1 MAMRH
6 TQQGMT
12 MIGWLVLL
20 VLIGF
25 LTLIALRLIPGYME
39 FYTILQ
45 SVESVHGQATP
56 ETTAAQIRSDL
67 SKRFNVNDVESVS
80 PRDLIIKRQDGVL
93 TIHVMYEFRVSM
105 MGNVDAVIVFDRM
118 VGGGPR

>member
-12 MIGWLVLL
+12 MIGWLVML

-56 ETTAAQIRSDL
+56 ETTFAEIRSSI
-67 SKRFNVNDVESVS
+67 SKRFNVNDIESLS

-93 TIHVMYEFRVSM
+93 SIHVLYEYRTPM

-118 VGGGPR
+118 VGGEAR

>member
-12 MIGWLVLL
+12 MIGWLVMM

-56 ETTAAQIRSDL
+56 ETTPAQIRGNL
-67 SKRFNVNDVESVS
+67 SKRFVVNDIESLKPS
-80 PRDLIIKRQDGVL
+80 ELIIKRQDGVL
-93 TIHVMYEFRVSM
+93 TIHVLYEYRTPM

-118 VGGGPR
+118 VGGGAR

>member
-1 MAMRH
+1 MAMRQ

-20 VLIGF
+20 ALIGF

-39 FYTILQ
+39 FYTILS
-45 SVESVHGQATP
+45 SVESVHSQATP
-56 ETTAAQIRSDL
+56 ETTAAGIRSDL
-67 SKRFNVNDVESVS
+67 SKRFAVNDIESIKPS
-80 PRDLIIKRQDGVL
+80 DLIVKRQDGVL
-93 TIHVMYEFRVSM
+93 TIHILYEFRTPM

>member
-12 MIGWLVLL
+12 MIGWLVMM

-25 LTLIALRLIPGYME
+25 LTLITLRLIPGYME
-39 FYTILQ
+39 FYTIIQ

-56 ETTAAQIRSDL
+56 ETTPAQIRGNL
-67 SKRFNVNDVESVS
+67 SKRFVVNDIESLKPS
-80 PRDLIIKRQDGVL
+80 ELIIKRQDGVL
-93 TIHVMYEFRVSM
+93 TIHVLYEYRTPM
-105 MGNVDAVIVFDRM
+105 MGNVEAVIVFDRM